1 MRKVLL
7 GLLIVLIPTPAFAN
21 CPSGNCE
28 VEVNCTTGVV
38 TYRDAPPQITVPQTP
53 LIPVAPIS
61 MVKVE
66 TANES
71 FGASGST
78 EGVTQALQDAI
89 KRSSNPEFIAVAEQA
104 VIEPYKPEPAYMHQP
119 VVNSEPV
126 KEPAPLSAF
135 EAYALIDFNA
145 EDWLDQLFTWW
156 EIFFPYEFTWEG

>member
-7 GLLIVLIPTPAFAN
+7 SLLIVLIPTPAFAN

-28 VEVNCTTGVV
+28 VEINCTTGVV
-38 TYRDAPPQITVPQTP
+38 TYRDALPRTFTP
-53 LIPVAPIS
+53 MPTPVAPTS

-66 TANES
+66 TPNQS
-71 FGASGST
+71 FGASGSA
-78 EGVTQALQDAI
+78 EGVSQALQDAI
-89 KRSSNPEFIAVAEQA
+89 AQSSNPEFIAVAEQA
-104 VIEPYKPEPAYMHQP
+104 VIQPYKPKPAYMQQP
-119 VVNSEPV
+119 VVNPEPV

-156 EIFFPYEFTWEG
+156 ETFFPYEFTWEG